1 MGLSYLATNPEGQR
15 WVITRE
21 NTESVDDT
29 DTNTANTKKNEAY
42 QNVVNIANNT
52 IVPTDTNGDLNLNS
66 NGTGQVLIN
75 GRQVAT
81 DTDALM
87 YAIVFGG

>member
-1 MGLSYLATNPEGQR
+1 MGLSYIATNPEGQR

-52 IVPTDTNGDLNLNS
+52 VGKDYKTQRKSIKQLDVDEATKTKLENSFDIFYIV
-66 NGTGQVLIN
+66 
-75 GRQVAT
+75 R
-81 DTDALM
+81 
-87 YAIVFGG
+87 YKK

>member
-1 MGLSYLATNPEGQR
+1 MSEISAGN
-15 WVITRE
+15 
-21 NTESVDDT
+21 
-29 DTNTANTKKNEAY
+29 
-42 QNVVNIANNT
+42 VNIANNT

>member
-1 MGLSYLATNPEGQR
+1 MMQVG
-15 WVITRE
+15 
-21 NTESVDDT
+21 
-29 DTNTANTKKNEAY
+29 NTAGN
-42 QNVVNIANNT
+42 VNISGNT
-52 IVPTDTNGDLNLNS
+52 VSVTDTNGDLNLNS
-66 NGTGQVLIN
+66 NGTGQVKIN